1 MGTTCFYEEKY
12 QKKEKAN
19 KAFESINNII
29 KTIKTIKSKYII
41 NHIFS
46 YLYENKKLELIKYN
60 KKCQKILKIDINY
73 YKEISGKFIE
83 GERNGK
89 VKEYDDDHR
98 LLFEGEY
105 KDGKRHGKGKEYYED
120 GKLRFEGEY
129 LNGKKIKGIVYSE
142 YGEQIVKLNGGK
154 GKE

>member
-1 MGTTCFYEEKY
+1 METTSSPK
-12 QKKEKAN
+12 QKNQKEEKAN
-19 KAFESINNII
+19 KAFESVNNIR
-29 KTIKTIKSKYII
+29 KTIKSKYII

-83 GERNGK
+83 GERNGNG
-89 VKEYDDDHR
+89 KEYDDDHR

-105 KDGKRHGKGKEYYED
+105 KDGKRHGKGKEYYKN

-129 LNGKKIKGIVYSE
+129 LNGKK
-142 YGEQIVKLNGGK
+142 
-154 GKE
+154 

>member
-1 MGTTCFYEEKY
+1 MGTTSSPE
-12 QKKEKAN
+12 QKHQKMEKAN
-19 KAFESINNII
+19 KAFESVNNI
-29 KTIKTIKSKYII
+29 IKTIKSKYII
-41 NHIFS
+41 KYIFS

-89 VKEYDDDHR
+89 GKEYNDDYR

-105 KDGKRHGKGKEYYED
+105 
-120 GKLRFEGEY
+120 
-129 LNGKKIKGIVYSE
+129 
-142 YGEQIVKLNGGK
+142 
-154 GKE
+154 

>member
-1 MGTTCFYEEKY
+1 MDTTNSNEK
-12 QKKEKAN
+12 KN
-19 KAFESINNII
+19 KTFESANNM
-29 KTIKTIKSKYII
+29 IKTIKSNYII
-41 NHIFS
+41 KYIFS

-60 KKCQKILKIDINY
+60 KKCQKILKIDIND

-89 VKEYDDDHR
+89 GKEYNDDYR

-105 KDGKRHGKGKEYYED
+105 LNGKRHGKGKEYYD
-120 GKLRFEGEY
+120 NGKLRFEGEY

-142 YGEQIVKLNGGK
+142 YGEKIVELNGE
-154 GKE
+154 KEKNIIIMED